1 MGDWTSS
8 KINLQLLD
16 FFKAFTEGDMSLTPL
31 LELKLWEYQEST
43 YQFNKGKK
51 IQSMQHQGLGWTGA
65 SWGFSFR
72 G

>member
-1 MGDWTSS
+1 
-8 KINLQLLD
+8 
-16 FFKAFTEGDMSLTPL
+16 MSLTPL
-31 LELKLWEYQEST
+31 LELNFWEYQEST